1 MIVEC
6 RSCGAKYEMD
16 REKLPARVMRVR
28 CPGCSAVFRLDA
40 VAAAE
45 STEVDEFAADAAA
58 EFAADAAAEFG
69 PEFAADAAAE
79 FGPEFAADAAAD
91 TAAYAAA
98 GSGATPDPIP
108 DRAAPAVES
117 PPDDDPGSGARAR
130 LLARALA
137 SDILLYHRRR
147 RDDALARGE
156 LLVELAPEIR
166 AAWSLYKSRVCGSR
180 DLSTAY
186 FRNAI
191 EEILADGNP
200 LFN

>member
-16 REKLPARVMRVR
+16 RERLPARVMRVR

-58 EFAADAAAEFG
+58 EF
-69 PEFAADAAAE
+69 
-79 FGPEFAADAAAD
+79 GPEFAADAAAD
-91 TAAYAAA
+91 VAVDAAA

>member
-45 STEVDEFAADAAA
+45 ATAVDEFAADAAA
-58 EFAADAAAEFG
+58 ELA
-69 PEFAADAAAE
+69 PEFAADV
-79 FGPEFAADAAAD
+79 
-91 TAAYAAA
+91 AA
-98 GSGATPDPIP
+98 GSGVTPDPIP
-108 DRAAPAVES
+108 DRTAPAVES
-117 PPDDDPGSGARAR
+117 PQEDDPGSGARAR

-137 SDILLYHRRR
+137 SDILFYHRRR

-166 AAWSLYKSRVCGSR
+166 AAWSLYKGRVCGSR